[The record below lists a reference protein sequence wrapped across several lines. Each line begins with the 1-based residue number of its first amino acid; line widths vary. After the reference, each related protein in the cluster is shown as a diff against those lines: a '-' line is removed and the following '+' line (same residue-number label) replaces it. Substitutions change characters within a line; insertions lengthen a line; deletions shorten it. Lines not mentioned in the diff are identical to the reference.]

1 MPLIRDGVFEED
13 GYVTVADGEPLPLNG
28 TIVSLTRFQA
38 ERETLL
44 ARNSKLGVRLKSSES
59 PEALGKDVHRL
70 SVIVLEFPFFK
81 DGRPFSWARILRTR
95 MKYEGEIR
103 AAGNFL
109 YDQLAF
115 ATRVG
120 FDAFEVPAGFTLN
133 RFNRALS
140 EMSYVYQPSTDGRKT
155 IRDHRFGVLDVRGR
169 NAKAARHHHHQRQL
183 SITPAIA

>member
-1 MPLIRDGVFEED
+1 MPLIKKGAFEED
-13 GYVTVADGEPLPLNG
+13 TFATVADDQPLPLNG
-28 TIVSLTRFQA
+28 TIVSLARFRA

-59 PEALGKDVHRL
+59 PEALGGDVHRL

-103 AAGNFL
+103 ATGHFL

-115 ATRVG
+115 ASRVG
-120 FDAFEVPAGFTLN
+120 FDAFEVPEGFTVN
-133 RFNRALS
+133 RFTRALS
-140 EMSYVYQPSTDGRKT
+140 EMSYVYQPSTDGRKS
-155 IRDHRFGVLDVRGR
+155 IRELR
-169 NAKAARHHHHQRQL
+169 AA
-183 SITPAIA
+183 S